1 MTATLALAPGHRRFR
16 ALGTYVHLSTSADL
30 DRATALATDL
40 LACVDRACSRF
51 RTDSDLSLANR
62 RPGRWTQVDPL
73 LAAAVRVALD
83 AARET
88 DGLVDPCLGNR
99 MVEIGYD
106 EDLGA
111 VLARGDGH
119 VTQASPAR
127 PGAWQD
133 VQVDPDGFL
142 LVPDGVR
149 IDLGATA
156 KAWASD
162 LVAATLVEELGG
174 HALVSLGGD
183 IRIARPADAAPVD
196 WPVRVT
202 EHPDG
207 VGDDLPAEDIWLDG
221 GGLATSSTQV
231 RRWTAGGVVRH
242 HLLDPRTGQP
252 VAPYW
257 RTVTA
262 TGPTCV
268 AANVATT
275 AAVVLGA
282 AAEDWLN
289 ARGVDAR
296 LVRTDGSV
304 RRTGRWPSPTD
315 PTPDPAEEA

>member
-1 MTATLALAPGHRRFR
+1 MTTTLTPVPDHRRFR
-16 ALGTYVHLSTSADL
+16 ALGTYVHLSTTADL
-30 DRATALATDL
+30 DRAVALATAL
-40 LACVDRACSRF
+40 LACVDQACSRF
-51 RTDSDLSLANR
+51 RTDSDLSLANG

-73 LAAAVRVALD
+73 LAAAVEVALE

-88 DGLVDPCLGNR
+88 DGLVDPCLGTR

-119 VTQASPAR
+119 VTGASPAR
-127 PGAWQD
+127 PDAWQD
-133 VQVDPDGFL
+133 VRVDPDGFL
-142 LVPDGVR
+142 LVPDAVR

-183 IRIARPADAAPVD
+183 IRIAGPPDAAPVD

-202 EHPDG
+202 ERPDG

-275 AAVVLGA
+275 AAVVLGPD
-282 AAEDWLN
+282 AESWLH

-315 PTPDPAEEA
+315 PTPVPTQEV

>member
-1 MTATLALAPGHRRFR
+1 MTATLAPAPAHRRFR
-16 ALGTYVHLSTSADL
+16 ALGTYVHLSTTSDL
-30 DRATALATDL
+30 DRAAALATAL
-40 LACVDRACSRF
+40 LACVDQACSRF
-51 RTDSDLSLANR
+51 RPDSDLNRANG

-73 LAAAVRVALD
+73 LAAAVAVALG

-119 VTQASPAR
+119 LPQASPAR
-127 PGAWQD
+127 SDAWRD

-142 LVPDGVR
+142 LVPEGVR

-162 LVAATLVEELGG
+162 LLAATLVEELGG

-183 IRIARPADAAPVD
+183 LRIAGPADAAPVD

-252 VAPYW
+252 VTPYW

-282 AAEDWLN
+282 DADGWLKS
-289 ARGVDAR
+289 RGVDAR
-296 LVRTDGSV
+296 LVHTDGSV
-304 RRTGRWPSPTD
+304 RRTGRWPSPTV
-315 PTPDPAEEA
+315 PTPDSTEEV